1 MEHPFVGL
9 SEMMSGMTKGR
20 KLDNI
25 ITHNG
30 LGQLEDWIF
39 WYQWLSAYAM
49 FDVTCFT
56 AFVEALDVIS
66 CILSIR

>member
-9 SEMMSGMTKGR
+9 YEMTSGMTKGR

-30 LGQLEDWIF
+30 LGQLED
-39 WYQWLSAYAM
+39 
-49 FDVTCFT
+49 
-56 AFVEALDVIS
+56 
-66 CILSIR
+66 